1 MTKQSFRNDESD
13 KGLLRKM
20 DNAKRLF
27 TSTLFLFSTATAA
40 AGEYSFGTG
49 AEYTRGDYG
58 TGSDTSALYVPFTLG
73 YSAEAY
79 GWSLTVPYL
88 SVTGT
93 GEVAYSR
100 TGVREPTQP
109 PTTTTSGP
117 GAGTGS
123 TSTTTKEHTESGLGD
138 VTLSA
143 SYRPLPGGAK
153 KTSLAITAKIKFATA
168 DENRNLGTGENDYA
182 LQLELGRERMYGYL
196 GYMLIGDTATTDYN
210 DIVYGAIGMSA
221 PAGRWDIG
229 GEYYAEQA
237 VLEGIDAVSELSVSA
252 GREMGEDNWL
262 KLYLI
267 KGFTDSSPD
276 WGAGVGIRH
285 YF

>member
-1 MTKQSFRNDESD
+1 MTMGTGR
-13 KGLLRKM
+13 
-20 DNAKRLF
+20 RLF
-27 TSTLFLFSTATAA
+27 AATLFFLSAASAA
-40 AGEYSFGTG
+40 AGEYSFATG
-49 AEYTRGDYG
+49 AEYTSGDYG

-93 GEVAYSR
+93 GEVTYSR

-109 PTTTTSGP
+109 SPTTTSGP
-117 GAGTGS
+117 GAGSGS
-123 TSTTTKEHTESGLGD
+123 SSATNKEHTETGLGD
-138 VTLSA
+138 VVLSA
-143 SYRPLPGGAK
+143 SYRPLPGGAD
-153 KTSLAITAKIKFATA
+153 KTSLAVTAKIKFATA

-182 LQLELGRERMYGYL
+182 LQLELGKERLYAYL
-196 GYMLIGDTATTDYN
+196 GYQVIGDTAVTDYN
-210 DIVYGAIGMSA
+210 DIVYGALGVSG

-229 GEYYAEQA
+229 GEYYTEQA
-237 VLEGIDAVSELSVSA
+237 VLEGIDPVSELTVSA
-252 GREMGEDNWL
+252 GREMGQDNWL

-276 WGAGVGIRH
+276 WGAGVGISH